1 LKIGC
6 LSKHTIFKIQI
17 FLLNLDKSNQTMKR
31 RKAIQYVSSIL
42 GLAISSPTLSAMSRF
57 SDLNL
62 SLKYQPNL
70 FLTAEQFHLLDGL
83 TELIIP
89 KTKTPGAKEAKV
101 AAFIDLVLADCYVEK
116 DKKVFTDGLQ
126 SLINRNFLSLSA
138 VNQIEILKTME
149 SESMAARST
158 PNDIDFWR
166 MLKELTLLGY
176 FGSEVGIKACYDYQP
191 VPGKLENVKWEK
203 GMKMIAY

>member
-1 LKIGC
+1 
-6 LSKHTIFKIQI
+6 
-17 FLLNLDKSNQTMKR
+17 MKR
-31 RKAIQYVSSIL
+31 REAIQYVSSIL
-42 GLAISSPTLSAMSRF
+42 GLAISSPTLSAMNRF
-57 SDLNL
+57 SAL
-62 SLKYQPNL
+62 SLSPKYQPNL
-70 FLTAEQFHLLDGL
+70 FLTSEQFHLLDEL

-89 KTKTPGAKEAKV
+89 ETKTPGAKEAKV

-126 SLINRNFLSLSA
+126 SLLNRNFLSLST
-138 VNQIEILKTME
+138 VNQTEFLKTME

-158 PNDIDFWR
+158 SNDIDFWR

-176 FGSEVGIKACYDYQP
+176 FGSEAGIKACFDYQP

>member
-1 LKIGC
+1 
-6 LSKHTIFKIQI
+6 
-17 FLLNLDKSNQTMKR
+17 M
-31 RKAIQYVSSIL
+31 
-42 GLAISSPTLSAMSRF
+42 
-57 SDLNL
+57 
-62 SLKYQPNL
+62 
-70 FLTAEQFHLLDGL
+70 
-83 TELIIP
+83 
-89 KTKTPGAKEAKV
+89 
-101 AAFIDLVLADCYVEK
+101 VLADCYVEK

-126 SLINRNFLSLSA
+126 SLLNRNFLSLSA

>member
-1 LKIGC
+1 
-6 LSKHTIFKIQI
+6 
-17 FLLNLDKSNQTMKR
+17 MKR
-31 RKAIQYVSSIL
+31 REAIQYVSSIL
-42 GLAISSPTLSAMSRF
+42 GLAISSPTLSAMNRF
-57 SDLNL
+57 SAL
-62 SLKYQPNL
+62 SLSPNYQPNL
-70 FLTAEQFHLLDGL
+70 FLTSEQLHLLHEL

-89 KTKTPGAKEAKV
+89 ETKTPGAKEAKV

-138 VNQIEILKTME
+138 VNQTEFLKTME

-158 PNDIDFWR
+158 SNDIDFWR

-176 FGSEVGIKACYDYQP
+176 FGSEVGIKACFDYQP